1 MNIVTRLSNN
11 LSRRKAAAGP
21 PPLAETDAAWRE
33 TAVAHDAAL
42 SELDELRKMAA
53 AYDDRPGVRNNPS
66 DPFRRELAE
75 RVHVANDAFVA
86 AKEVMDAAW
95 HVRQMSWLAEGRA
108 ATAATTARHVNENT
122 EAFEK
127 RQKANKAEAERVRNE
142 RIALEQR
149 LDAARKE
156 WTA

>member
-1 MNIVTRLSNN
+1 MNLTSRIIPN
-11 LSRRKAAAGP
+11 LGRRKVAAGP

-42 SELDELRKMAA
+42 AELDELRKMAA

-95 HVRQMSWLAEGRA
+95 HVRQMSWVAEGRA
-108 ATAATTARHVNENT
+108 AAAATTARHVKENT
-122 EAFEK
+122 EAFEL

-142 RIALEQR
+142 RIELERR
-149 LDAARKE
+149 LDALKKGNA
-156 WTA
+156 A